1 MLKLIFAAH
10 VVFASPR
17 AAAVACPDV
26 VALAGRGEGVPKLWG
41 WAGTGQLR
49 RSWWA
54 KSHFK
59 GLQEF
64 QELLFV
70 GKGQAGLCFLA
81 KVA

>member
-1 MLKLIFAAH
+1 MLCLPPLEQPLWRVQMWWH
-10 VVFASPR
+10 LL
-17 AAAVACPDV
+17 AVAKVSLSYGD
-26 VALAGRGEGVPKLWG
+26 
-41 WAGTGQLR
+41 GQAQGSPASLR

-54 KSHFK
+54 KSRFK